1 MSSIPSNRTDDPRD
15 YRDICVQDLALELTI
30 AEERIRSLEADV
42 ASYRELSHHGIQH
55 LAALTQDR
63 DRLRRRLDFLR
74 QEFQDLQAQCR
85 RLTER
90 RAA

>member
-1 MSSIPSNRTDDPRD
+1 MSSIPSNRPKHPSD
-15 YRDICVQDLALELTI
+15 YRDICVQDFALELAI

-42 ASYRELSHHGIQH
+42 VSYRELSHQGIQH

-63 DRLRRRLDFLR
+63 DRLRRRLDVLR
-74 QEFQDLQAQCR
+74 QEYQDLLAQCR